1 MIGPQMALLAPLD
14 PGSPVVSRCWELID
28 GASEIDV
35 VVEALTRE
43 GLRSMPAFALA
54 RWSTG
59 QLEVVVRG
67 AAQVSTPDEAVTASG
82 ISTWVERVI
91 EPLPDMVVLRSTADS
106 AGPFL
111 SVNGGI
117 VLADSLTVTPVGADD
132 AAAGQPARPA
142 TSTPTPMPEVS
153 DEPADPP
160 APPRPVPS
168 PGPAPAPVPAAP
180 EPAPEPVRN
189 PSADQDAAAAAVW
202 TQAPDPRAVA
212 PESVALAAEVANSG
226 PVIEEV
232 PWHSDPN
239 AGPAPLQG
247 APPAPMQ
254 AAPDSGEANGHPP
267 EGETINR
274 AAFDAGAPP
283 MNAMPQ
289 GTPADGPMVPAAVC
303 PYGHLNPPYA
313 AYCRVCGTAVPPQEM
328 VMTQRPLLGILR
340 LSTGDI
346 VPLDRG
352 VIMGRNPR
360 VDERDPRGPHVVKLP
375 SPTNDISRSHVEVL
389 LDDWHVVVADLNSTN
404 GTTVTPPGQQPIR
417 LRPHEP
423 IPIEP
428 NTEVNLA
435 DEVVF
440 RFEVTE

>member
-1 MIGPQMALLAPLD
+1 MIGSQMALLAPLD

-28 GASEIDV
+28 TASDIDV

-67 AAQVSTPDEAVTASG
+67 AAQVCTPDDAITASG

-91 EPLPDMVVLRSTADS
+91 EPLPDTVVLRSTADS
-106 AGPFL
+106 AGPLL

-117 VLADSLTVTPVGADD
+117 VLADSLTVTTLTPGTAAD
-132 AAAGQPARPA
+132 AEQPA
-142 TSTPTPMPEVS
+142 TSRPTSES
-153 DEPADPP
+153 FE
-160 APPRPVPS
+160 
-168 PGPAPAPVPAAP
+168 AP
-180 EPAPEPVRN
+180 EPADAPATVP
-189 PSADQDAAAAAVW
+189 PSPPAAALE
-202 TQAPDPRAVA
+202 P
-212 PESVALAAEVANSG
+212 VALAPEVANSG

-232 PWHSDPN
+232 PWHADPN
-239 AGPAPLQG
+239 AGPAPLPD
-247 APPAPMQ
+247 APPAQPQ
-254 AAPDSGEANGHPP
+254 AAPYEEANNHSP

-274 AAFDAGAPP
+274 AAVDAAAPQP
-283 MNAMPQ
+283 TGMPQ
-289 GTPADGPMVPAAVC
+289 AGSTDGPMVPAAVC